1 MKKFESIVSDLSCW
15 ATMAVFIVGL
25 VVLGVR
31 LKAVQVD
38 GAADYNY
45 ENTRQ
50 SVRRVQTAGMRGRIL
65 DAKGRVMADNRRS
78 VSIVCHAEKFQKRT
92 WEKTTAEIAAA
103 IERVGTEIGR
113 AANVTT
119 NAIRWHVRQALA
131 MPLVVWRDVDE
142 EVLARF
148 LEREF
153 RLDGFSIV
161 ETEERVYPNGRCAAH
176 LLGYV
181 GRDVPVSEAGDE
193 RFNFSDREMRGRS
206 GLEIYY
212 DSFLRGCAGE
222 KKVLVDARG
231 FAIRERVVTEA
242 RRGPDLEVTI
252 DLDIQ
257 KAVEKQLEG
266 EKGACVVMDPRTG
279 AILAYA
285 SAPTF
290 DPNEF
295 VPFLSSALYQALAKD
310 PDKPLLNRAS
320 GGVYAPGSTF
330 KPITAL
336 AGLRAGRSAEEEY
349 FCTGVFQ
356 YGTMKLHCSSRWG
369 HGPVG
374 VRRALVKSCNS
385 YFCNM
390 GVEIGTN
397 AVICAARELG
407 LGAKTGVDFGVDYA
421 GVVPDAEWKER
432 TYHERWYPGDLPQMA
447 IGQGMLLVS
456 PLQMARVAG
465 AIGTGYLVTPHFK
478 LDVEA
483 ERVPLKFT
491 RGQLE
496 VVREGMRRVVSEND
510 GTGRRGGEGVRVA
523 VAGKTGTAEVGHG
536 EKKRKNTW
544 FIAYAP
550 ATNAIPTVAVAMV
563 IENGQSGGGTTAPKV
578 AEVLK
583 AVFL

>member
-1 MKKFESIVSDLSCW
+1 MKDKESIVSDLSCW
-15 ATMAVFIVGL
+15 AVMILFIAGL
-25 VVLGVR
+25 IVLGVR
-31 LKAVQVD
+31 LKTVQVD

-45 ENTRQ
+45 ENARQ

-92 WEKTTAEIAAA
+92 WEATTEEIAAA
-103 IERVGTEIGR
+103 IERVGGEIGC
-113 AANVTT
+113 AANVTM
-119 NAIRWHVRQALA
+119 NAIRRHVRQTLA

-142 EVLARF
+142 DVLARF
-148 LEREF
+148 WERQF
-153 RLDGFSIV
+153 RLDGFSVV
-161 ETEERVYPNGRCAAH
+161 ETEERVYPNGRTAAH

-222 KKVLVDARG
+222 KKLLVDARG

-242 RRGPDLEVTI
+242 RRGPDLELTI

-257 KAVEKQLEG
+257 KVVEEQLAG

-295 VPFLSSALYQALAKD
+295 VPFLSRSLYQSLVGH

-320 GGVYAPGSTF
+320 GGMYAPGSTF

-349 FCTGVFQ
+349 FCSGVFT
-356 YGTMKLHCSSRWG
+356 YGTMKLHCSNRWG
-369 HGPVG
+369 HGALG
-374 VRRALVKSCNS
+374 VRRALVKSCNA

-397 AVICAARELG
+397 AVIRAAREFG

-421 GVVPDAEWKER
+421 GVVPDAEWKKR
-432 TYHERWYPGDLPQMA
+432 TYNERWYPGDLPQMA

-456 PLQMARVAG
+456 PLQMVRVAG

-478 LDVEA
+478 SGVETQRKA
-483 ERVPLKFT
+483 LTFPHE
-491 RGQLE
+491 QL
-496 VVREGMRRVVSEND
+496 VIVREGMRRVVSDAD
-510 GTGRRGGEGVRVA
+510 GTGRRGGEGVSVA

-536 EKKRKNTW
+536 ENKRKNTW

-583 AVFL
+583 AVF